1 MWDTIANLA
10 FGLSVALTLKNVFFC
25 FVGCLVGTLVG
36 VLPGV
41 GPVATIAI
49 LLPVTLSL
57 DPTGALIMLAGIY
70 YGAQYGGSTTAI
82 LVNIPGEATAVVTAL
97 DGHQMARKGQA
108 GLALGL
114 AAIGSFFAGTVATIM
129 IAAVAG
135 PMTSLGL
142 LFGPAEYFSLMVMG
156 LVFAVVLAHGSLTK
170 AVAMILF
177 GVLLSTVGADMET
190 GRERMTFGIEMLTDG
205 IDFVVIAMGI
215 FGFGEIFKNL
225 ADPEP
230 RSVMRNKIGR
240 LWPSLKE
247 LRENF
252 AAMVRGTAIGSIL
265 GVLPGN
271 GAILGPFAS
280 YAVEKRISDRPQ
292 DFGKGVPQAVAG
304 PESANNAGA
313 QTSFIPL
320 LTLGL
325 PPNAVMALMVGA
337 MMIQGIVPGPQ
348 VIERSPDLFWGLV
361 ASMWIGN
368 LMLVIINLPLI
379 GLWVKLLQVPYRLLF
394 PAIVAFC
401 CIGLFS
407 ISSEPGHVM
416 MAALFGLIGYALYK
430 LQFEAAPLA
439 LGFVL
444 GRLLEEKLRQALIIS
459 DGSPLTFVSFASVGG
474 LALGGDRSARRG
486 GASLDAEVARRGLQG
501 RLTSCPGRACAPRA
515 LIPGTVYPGIALR
528 GPCLASTASR
538 SRMPMAEFF
547 ATHLP
552 S

>member
-1 MWDTIANLA
+1 MIETIEHLGL
-10 FGLSVALTLKNVFFC
+10 GLSVAFTLQNVFFC
-25 FVGCLVGTLVG
+25 FLGCLIGTLVG

-41 GPVATIAI
+41 GPVATISI

-82 LVNIPGEATAVVTAL
+82 LVNIPGEATAVVTAI
-97 DGHQMARKGQA
+97 DGHEMAKKGQA

-114 AAIGSFFAGTVATIM
+114 AAIGSFIAGTFATIV
-129 IAAVAG
+129 IAALAT
-135 PMTSLGL
+135 PMTKLGL
-142 LFGPAEYFSLMVMG
+142 LFGPAEYFSLMIMG
-156 LVFAVVLAHGSLTK
+156 LVLAVVLAHGSLTK
-170 AVAMILF
+170 ALAMIVA
-177 GVLLSTVGADMET
+177 GVLLSCVGADMET
-190 GRERMTFGIEMLTDG
+190 GRERMTFGLHMLTDG
-205 IDFVVIAMGI
+205 IEFVVLAMGI

-225 ADPEP
+225 ADPEK
-230 RSVMRNKIGR
+230 RDVMRGKIGR
-240 LWPSLKE
+240 LLPTFGE
-247 LRENF
+247 LRYNLG
-252 AAMVRGTAIGSIL
+252 AIARGTGLGSVL

-271 GAILGPFAS
+271 GAILAPFAS
-280 YAVEKRISDRPQ
+280 YALEKRISDRPQ

-348 VIERSPDLFWGLV
+348 VIENSPDLFWGLV

-368 LMLVIINLPLI
+368 LMLVVINLPLI
-379 GLWVKLLQVPYRLLF
+379 GVWVKLLKVPYRLLF

-407 ISSEPGHVM
+407 ISNDPAQVM
-416 MAALFGLIGYALYK
+416 MAGVLGLLGFALYK

-459 DGSPLTFVSFASVGG
+459 DGSMTTF
-474 LALGGDRSARRG
+474 
-486 GASLDAEVARRGLQG
+486 
-501 RLTSCPGRACAPRA
+501 LTSPLSLGLLLVGAVA
-515 LIPGTVYPGIALR
+515 LTIAVLPSIR
-528 GPCLASTASR
+528 R
-538 SRMPMAEFF
+538 SRDEIFVED
-547 ATHLP
+547 
-552 S
+552 

>member
-1 MWDTIANLA
+1 MWDVIANLGL
-10 FGLSVALTLKNVFFC
+10 GLSVALTLNNVAFC
-25 FVGCLVGTLVG
+25 FLGCLIGTLVG

-114 AAIGSFFAGTVATIM
+114 AAIGSFIAGTIATVV
-129 IAAVAG
+129 IAALGV
-135 PMTSLGL
+135 PMTRMGL
-142 LFGPAEYFSLMVMG
+142 LFGPAEYFSLMIMG
-156 LVFAVVLAHGSLTK
+156 LVLAVVLARGSLLK
-170 AVAMILF
+170 AVAMIVV
-177 GVLLSTVGADMET
+177 GILLSCVGADMET
-190 GRERMTFGIEMLTDG
+190 GRERLTFGFHMLHDG
-205 IDFVVIAMGI
+205 IEFVVLAMGI

-225 ADPEP
+225 ADPEA
-230 RSVMRNKIGR
+230 RDVVKHKIGR
-240 LWPSLKE
+240 LLPSFAE
-247 LRENF
+247 LRANLPPIL
-252 AAMVRGTAIGSIL
+252 RGTALGSIL

-280 YAVEKRISDRPQ
+280 YAVEKRLSKTPEA
-292 DFGKGVPQAVAG
+292 FGTGVPAAVAG

-348 VIERSPDLFWGLV
+348 VIERNPELFWGLV

-394 PAIVAFC
+394 PAIVVFC

-407 ISSEPGHVM
+407 ISNDPAKIVM
-416 MAALFGLIGYALYK
+416 AGLFGLVGYALWK
-430 LQFEAAPLA
+430 LDFELAPLA

-459 DGSPLTFVSFASVGG
+459 DGNPLTFVTSPLSASLLVIAATA
-474 LALGGDRSARRG
+474 LALAM
-486 GASLDAEVARRGLQG
+486 
-501 RLTSCPGRACAPRA
+501 APSVR
-515 LIPGTVYPGIALR
+515 
-528 GPCLASTASR
+528 R
-538 SRMPMAEFF
+538 SREDVFRDA
-547 ATHLP
+547 
-552 S
+552 

>member
-1 MWDTIANLA
+1 MMEIIDHL
-10 FGLSVALTLKNVFFC
+10 GLGFSVALTLKNIGLC
-25 FVGCLVGTLVG
+25 FVGCLFGTLVG
-36 VLPGV
+36 VLPSV
-41 GPVATIAI
+41 GPVATISI
-49 LLPVTLSL
+49 LLPVTLAL

-82 LVNIPGEATAVVTAL
+82 LVNIPGEATAVVTAI
-97 DGHQMARKGQA
+97 DGHEMSKRGQA

-114 AAIGSFFAGTVATIM
+114 AAVGSFIAGTVATIV
-129 IAAVAG
+129 IAALGV
-135 PMTSLGL
+135 PMTRLGL
-142 LFGPAEYFSLMVMG
+142 LFGPDEYFSLMVMG
-156 LVFAVVLAHGSLTK
+156 LVLAVVLAHGSVLK
-170 AVAMILF
+170 AIAMILV

-190 GRERMTFGIEMLTDG
+190 GRERLTLGLPLLSDGIE
-205 IDFVVIAMGI
+205 FVVLAMGI

-225 ADPEP
+225 ADPEK
-230 RSVMRNKIGR
+230 RDVMRTTIGR
-240 LWPSLKE
+240 LWPTMGE
-247 LRENF
+247 LRENLG
-252 AAMVRGTAIGSIL
+252 AILRGTGLGSVL

-271 GAILGPFAS
+271 GAILAPFAS
-280 YAVEKRISDRPQ
+280 YALEKRISSNPRQ
-292 DFGKGVPQAVAG
+292 FGRGAPAGVAG

-348 VIERSPDLFWGLV
+348 VIDRSPDLFWGLV

-379 GLWVKLLQVPYRLLF
+379 GLWVKLLSVPYRLLF

-407 ISSEPGHVM
+407 ISNEPAQVM
-416 MAALFGLIGYALYK
+416 LAGLLGLVGFALWK
-430 LQFEAAPLA
+430 LEFEAAPLA

-459 DGSPLTFVSFASVGG
+459 DGSPLTFVQSPLSAG
-474 LALGGDRSARRG
+474 LLLAAAAALVI
-486 GASLDAEVARRGLQG
+486 SL
-501 RLTSCPGRACAPRA
+501 
-515 LIPGTVYPGIALR
+515 
-528 GPCLASTASR
+528 
-538 SRMPMAEFF
+538 
-547 ATHLP
+547 LP
-552 S
+552 SIRKSRDEVFAED